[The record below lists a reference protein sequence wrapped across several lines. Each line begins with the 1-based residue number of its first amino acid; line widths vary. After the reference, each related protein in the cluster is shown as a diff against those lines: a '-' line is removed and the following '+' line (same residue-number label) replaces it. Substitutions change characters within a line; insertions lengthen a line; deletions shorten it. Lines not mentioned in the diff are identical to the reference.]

1 MKAELKK
8 GFEKPALRHSKHQ
21 QNPLESFENHILVAF
36 SKPSKVLLFF
46 IALTAVMIAP
56 ALRDPIGLVP
66 GTSGDGSVF
75 TFSIWWYGQKG
86 LDFLSEPRV
95 SDIFYPYGVPYQVYG
110 DFAPINIFLYP
121 VIKISPLLAY
131 NLSVFLSF
139 VLSGFFTYL
148 LVRDLTKDNT
158 AGAMSGIFFA
168 FTAYRF
174 IRYSGHLNL
183 VHTEWFPLLIYAAK
197 KLLDTKDYKYAALSG
212 VSFSLM
218 FLSSGYYAYIGAL
231 AVVSFAFL
239 YLRTTKL
246 ALPPLR
252 TLAVAVLIPLVV
264 LSPFL
269 YYTSMLRGEGELTGS
284 LGLAYFHSADF
295 LKYIWY
301 NPRGLLMSDA
311 VLGVPIKTSIF
322 TEQALYLGFVPLLL
336 AAFLVLKINKE
347 KKDSLWKYAKIFIIL
362 GAAFFVLSLGP
373 FLKWVDGGMITIPLP
388 DSAKSAIL
396 LASEK
401 FAASS
406 FLSQK
411 DVDRVKE
418 FKEIPVPMPYL
429 ALYFTLPFFSM
440 MRVPSRF
447 GIIVYLSLAVIAGI
461 GVSRSGPKIR
471 KWLPLLAVVY
481 LLEVVPLPP
490 PMFAPQQRAVDAWLA
505 QQPGVAIVE
514 YPVTLYDCT
523 YLDHIQF
530 HGKKIANICAS
541 FLPKNAVSIIDMLKD
556 FPPSKEALDY
566 FRKNGIAYILVDTS
580 QVNATNV
587 PLKQLGKFDNV
598 IVYSTAV
605 S

>member
-1 MKAELKK
+1 MKAGLK
-8 GFEKPALRHSKHQ
+8 A
-21 QNPLESFENHILVAF
+21 
-36 SKPSKVLLFF
+36 LLFF

-56 ALRDPIGLVP
+56 ALRDPMGLVP

-110 DFAPINIFLYP
+110 DFAPINVLLYP
-121 VIKISPLLAY
+121 IIKISPLLAY

-139 VLSGFFTYL
+139 VLSGFFMYL
-148 LVRDLTKDNT
+148 LVRDITKDD
-158 AGAMSGIFFA
+158 AASLMSGIFFA

-183 VHTEWFPLLIYAAK
+183 VHTEWFPLLIFAAK
-197 KLLDTKDYKYAALSG
+197 RLIDTKNYGYAILSG
-212 VSFSLM
+212 AAFSLM

-231 AVVSFAFL
+231 AVLSFAFI
-239 YLRTTKL
+239 YTKSMKIV
-246 ALPPLR
+246 LPPLR
-252 TLAVAVLIPLVV
+252 VLAVAILIPLVV

-269 YYTSMLRGEGELTGS
+269 YYTSRLRGEGELTGS

-295 LKYIWY
+295 LKYLWY
-301 NPRGLLMSDA
+301 NPRGLIMSEA

-336 AAFLVLKINKE
+336 AAFLFFGVRE
-347 KKDSLWKYAKIFIIL
+347 DGKKDHWKYAKIFMVM
-362 GAAFFVLSLGP
+362 GAVFFVLSLGP
-373 FLKWVDGGMITIPLP
+373 FLKWADGGMITMPLP

-396 LASEK
+396 SASEK

-406 FLSQK
+406 FLGRK
-411 DVDRVKE
+411 DVNRVKE
-418 FKEIPVPMPYL
+418 FREIPVPLPYL
-429 ALYFTLPFFSM
+429 GLYFTLPFFSM

-461 GVSRSGPKIR
+461 GVSMAGPKIR
-471 KWLPLLAVVY
+471 KWLPLFAVVY

-490 PMFAPQQRAVDAWLA
+490 PMFAPQQRAVDVWLA
-505 QQPGVAIVE
+505 QQPGTAIVE

-523 YLDHIQF
+523 YLDHIRF

-541 FLPKNAVSIIDMLKD
+541 FLPKNAVSTIGMLED
-556 FPPSKEALDY
+556 FPPSGEALDY
-566 FRKNGIAYILVDTS
+566 FGKNGIDYVLVDTS
-580 QVNATNV
+580 QMNVTNV
-587 PLKQLGKFDNV
+587 PLRQLGKFDNIV
-598 IVYSTAV
+598 VYSTT

>member
-1 MKAELKK
+1 MKAELK
-8 GFEKPALRHSKHQ
+8 A
-21 QNPLESFENHILVAF
+21 
-36 SKPSKVLLFF
+36 LLFF

-56 ALRDPIGLVP
+56 ALRDPMGLVP

-86 LDFLSEPRV
+86 LDFLSEPKV
-95 SDIFYPYGVPYQVYG
+95 SDIFYPYGVPYHVYG
-110 DFAPINIFLYP
+110 DFAPINILLYP

-139 VLSGFFTYL
+139 VLSGFFMYL
-148 LVRDLTKDNT
+148 LVRDITKDAA

-183 VHTEWFPLLIYAAK
+183 VHTEWFPLLIYSAK

-231 AVVSFAFL
+231 AVLSFAFI
-239 YLRTTKL
+239 YLKAMKL
-246 ALPPLR
+246 SLPPAR
-252 TLAVAVLIPLVV
+252 MLATAVVIPLVV

-269 YYTSMLRGEGELTGS
+269 YYTSKLRGEGELTGS

-301 NPRGLLMSDA
+301 NPRGLLMSDY

-322 TEQALYLGFVPLLL
+322 TEQAIYLGFVPLLL
-336 AAFLVLKINKE
+336 AAFLGLKKNKE
-347 KKDSLWKYAKIFIIL
+347 KKMEKDGLWKYTKIFLII
-362 GAAFFVLSLGP
+362 GAVFFVLSLGP
-373 FLKWVDGGMITIPLP
+373 FLKWADGGMITIPLP

-396 LASEK
+396 SASEK

-411 DVDRVKE
+411 DVNRVNE

-429 ALYFTLPFFSM
+429 GLYFTLPFFSM

-461 GVSRSGPKIR
+461 GVSRAGPKIR

-490 PMFAPQQRAVDAWLA
+490 PMFAPQQRAVDVWLA
-505 QQPGVAIVE
+505 QQPGAAIVE
-514 YPVTLYDCT
+514 YPVSLYDCT

-541 FLPKNAVSIIDMLKD
+541 FLPKNAVSIVNMLKD

-566 FRKNGIAYILVDTS
+566 FRKNNIDYILVDTS
-580 QVNATNV
+580 QMNVTGV
-587 PLKQLGKFDNV
+587 PLKQLGKFDDI
-598 IVYSTAV
+598 IVYSAT